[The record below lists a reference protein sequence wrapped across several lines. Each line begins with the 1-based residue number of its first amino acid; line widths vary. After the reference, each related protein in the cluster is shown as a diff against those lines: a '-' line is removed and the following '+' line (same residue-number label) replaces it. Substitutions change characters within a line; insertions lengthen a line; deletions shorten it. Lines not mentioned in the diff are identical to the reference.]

1 TPPFRLKF
9 ESPRAYHFSPS
20 DPSPTDRAQDFGWR
34 LRRRHSA
41 SSSSLLVPTIL
52 LLQILRPQ
60 IGLRISAGGSD
71 AAISPQVRVSSCLPF
86 FSFRSFAHRPGSGFR
101 LAAQTPPFRL
111 KFESPRA
118 YHFFS
123 FRSFAHSPGSGFRL
137 AAQTPPFRLKF
148 E

>member
-60 IGLRISAGGSD
+60 TGLRISAGGSD
-71 AAISPQVRVSSCLPF
+71 AAIAPQVRVSSYLPF
-86 FSFRSFAHRPGSGFR
+86 FSLRSFAHRPASAFR
-101 LAAQTPPFRL
+101 LAVRSRPCGG
-111 KFESPRA
+111 KVECPRA
-118 YHFFS
+118 CPS
-123 FRSFAHSPGSGFRL
+123 SRSYPSP
-137 AAQTPPFRLKF
+137 
-148 E
+148 

>member
-34 LRRRHSA
+34 LRRRHFA

-60 IGLRISAGGSD
+60 TGLRISAGGSD

-86 FSFRSFAHRPGSGFR
+86 LLLQILRPQSGLRISAGGSD
-101 LAAQTPPFRL
+101 AAI
-111 KFESPRA
+111 SPQVRV
-118 YHFFS
+118 
-123 FRSFAHSPGSGFRL
+123 
-137 AAQTPPFRLKF
+137 
-148 E
+148 